1 MSQDY
6 TRTARAKGVGVR
18 GIVFRHVLRNAAI
31 AIVTSAG
38 TMLGYLLGG
47 AVLTETIFNWPGMGT
62 YMVDAILKEDVRPLQ
77 AGVLVLAV
85 GFIVINLMV
94 DMSYAVLDPRVRV
107 GESA

>member
-1 MSQDY
+1 
-6 TRTARAKGVGVR
+6 
-18 GIVFRHVLRNAAI
+18 
-31 AIVTSAG
+31 
-38 TMLGYLLGG
+38 MLGYLLGG